1 MNKETRIE
9 KISKI
14 LEQKPYAQKEI
25 MWQDS
30 LVVMPVYKVPLKY
43 LLYNKYN
50 GRILSR
56 TQSLEA
62 QGTDLHPEEEHDKKI
77 IEGLLWD
84 SKPDRNKK
92 TKNDLEL
99 HGQKEIGIITRDG
112 IIIDG
117 NRRAMLLNKID
128 KYDYFKAV
136 ILPVTLEQNPLE
148 IEKLE
153 TSYQMGEDEKLGYNP
168 IEKYIKVKNLEKKGI
183 TTQEISDWMGE
194 NESTIRDYLSV
205 MKTMD
210 DYLDYL
216 QYHGIYTQLD
226 GREDQFINLTKWLNT
241 FYGEGSTKAFDGYK
255 DDDVDDLRL
264 IGYDY
269 IRIKYEGKKFRQLG
283 YGLKDKHI
291 FGNKEVWY
299 SFRDKHFEY
308 IEPIMDDEGTPN
320 IDTVNIEATLNARDN
335 DFKERT
341 EKFMDDNLD
350 EHYTQIRYKQA
361 QDEPKKLVKNATRAV
376 QSINRKNLSKPEVIE
391 ELSVLRNEISNII
404 HNKSEEKN
412 LEYILEL
419 LANFN
424 IARVENKDFA
434 EELLRQI
441 NKLSFDIK
449 KSL

>member
-9 KISKI
+9 NISEI
-14 LEQKPYAQKEI
+14 LKQEPYAQKEI
-25 MWQDS
+25 MWQDD
-30 LVVMPVYKVPLKY
+30 LVVMPVYKIPLKY

-62 QGTDLHPEEEHDKKI
+62 QGKDLDPVNEQDKKI
-77 IEGLLWD
+77 IEKLLWD

-92 TKNDLEL
+92 TRSDIEQ

-136 ILPVTLEQNPLE
+136 VLPVTLDQNPIE

-168 IEKYIKVKNLEKKGI
+168 IEKYIKSKNLSKKGI
-183 TTQEISDWMGE
+183 SVKEISDWMGE
-194 NESTIRDYLSV
+194 NESTVKDYLSV
-205 MKTMD
+205 MKIMD

-216 QYHGIYTQLD
+216 QYNGIYTQLD
-226 GREDQFINLTKWLNT
+226 GREDQFINLTKWLSS
-241 FYGEGSTKAFDGYK
+241 FYTGSTKGFDGYK
-255 DDDVDDLRL
+255 EDDADDLKI

-269 IRIKYEGKKFRQLG
+269 IRIKYEGKKFRQLAD
-283 YGLKDKHI
+283 GLKDKHV
-291 FGNKEVWY
+291 FGNKEVWG
-299 SFRDKHFEY
+299 SFRDKHFDFVS
-308 IEPIMDDEGTPN
+308 PIIDDEGSPN
-320 IDTVNIEATLNARDN
+320 IDTNNIEATFNARDD
-335 DFKERT
+335 DFKTKT
-341 EKFMDDNLD
+341 EKFLDENLD
-350 EHYTQIRYKQA
+350 EHYTQIRYKQS

-376 QSINRKNLSKPEVIE
+376 QSINTKNLSKPEVIE
-391 ELSVLRNEISNII
+391 ELSELRDEITNII
-404 HNKSEEKN
+404 HNRSEEKT
-412 LEYILEL
+412 LEHIVEL
-419 LANFN
+419 LSQINTSN
-424 IARVENKDFA
+424 IEDKDSA
-434 EELLRQI
+434 DEYLKQI
-441 NKLSFDIK
+441 NKLSFNLR